1 MRLFITIREVGF
13 LYLSPLLDLFPK
25 HLCFLSVPTW
35 TPRPK
40 WHALDSIFTTVTYI
54 YRPQHQNSVLL
65 EAGPDLLCSFWD
77 WGLRISPSPSPCDCT
92 SQAWATQENYQL
104 LSIGFLL
111 SWTKIKL
118 ASCSHLTSVR
128 AWVYMGGREGSP
140 DPWVLLLGQSTL
152 GLTSPVWHPTPPP
165 GLLAPL
171 FYSPRDGRNRKGWGD
186 CYRSLLLYIHTIL
199 P

>member
-111 SWTKIKL
+111 SWTKIKW
-118 ASCSHLTSVR
+118 AHYSRLTSINSCPAVGR
-128 AWVYMGGREGSP
+128 GGQSWSMGAPAGPFHSGTDSICLVPCSP
-140 DPWVLLLGQSTL
+140 DTLPGASYLLCISTQ
-152 GLTSPVWHPTPPP
+152 GS
-165 GLLAPL
+165 G
-171 FYSPRDGRNRKGWGD
+171 G
-186 CYRSLLLYIHTIL
+186 
-199 P
+199 